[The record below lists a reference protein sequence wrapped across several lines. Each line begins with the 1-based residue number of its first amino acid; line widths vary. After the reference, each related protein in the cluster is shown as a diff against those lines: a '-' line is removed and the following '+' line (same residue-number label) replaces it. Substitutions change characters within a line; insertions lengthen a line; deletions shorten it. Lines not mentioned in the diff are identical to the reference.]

1 MKAPKVKKGQ
11 VRTGSPDIFE
21 YIDHDGDK
29 INIAVNKYDEALIS
43 ITEIIDGEIV
53 RNVSVLLDE
62 EASRA
67 IRFFFNKR
75 FPLRRPYR
83 SEQR

>member
-1 MKAPKVKKGQ
+1 MTRVKKGQ
-11 VRTGSPDIFE
+11 VKTGSPDVFE
-21 YIDHDGDK
+21 YVDVDGDK
-29 INIAVNKYDEALIS
+29 ISIIVNKYDEAIFS
-43 ITEIIDGEIV
+43 ITEGSIPARSLGV
-53 RNVSVLLDE
+53 VMDE

-83 SEQR
+83 SEKRD